1 MKNGI
6 MPSETKITGETITK
20 LPLFSELNVADLKMI
35 TAISQ
40 VIRFKKSQTIFCEGD
55 FYRGF
60 YILLKGSVKVSKYS
74 SEGKE
79 TVIHLIKP
87 LDAFGDL
94 PLFEGGNYPVN
105 AETLND
111 SVLLFIPKKEFLN
124 LLSKNSSLS
133 LKMLAGFAKRMRFL
147 TKKVEELTT
156 KEITSRLAAF
166 IVEEIKRSGKDKIL
180 EPFVKLTVPKKNI
193 ASYLGTITETLS
205 RTFKKLQDEKII
217 RVSGKTI
224 FVTDY
229 EKLKE
234 KCK

>member
-1 MKNGI
+1 